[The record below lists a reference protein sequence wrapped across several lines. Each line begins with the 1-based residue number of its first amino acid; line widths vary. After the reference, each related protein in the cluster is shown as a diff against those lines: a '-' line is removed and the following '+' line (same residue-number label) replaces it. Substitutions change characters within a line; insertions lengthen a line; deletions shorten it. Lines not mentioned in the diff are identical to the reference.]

1 VHIVKEYEQHGQG
14 NRASTFGN
22 RVLVIGREPLTPI
35 FPTTVM
41 PHVQPIDEWDAMA
54 ANLVDHLDADDA
66 HHMWTLPGPEEVS
79 PRDPR
84 PAA

>member
-1 VHIVKEYEQHGQG
+1 VHIVKHYEQRGQVSHTSVPG
-14 NRASTFGN
+14 G
-22 RVLVIGREPLTPI
+22 RVLIIGEEPLTPV

-41 PHVQPIDEWDAMA
+41 PQVQAIDEWDAMA
-54 ANLVDHLDADDA
+54 AKLVDHLDADDTA
-66 HHMWTLPGPEEVS
+66 HGWSLPSPDEVA